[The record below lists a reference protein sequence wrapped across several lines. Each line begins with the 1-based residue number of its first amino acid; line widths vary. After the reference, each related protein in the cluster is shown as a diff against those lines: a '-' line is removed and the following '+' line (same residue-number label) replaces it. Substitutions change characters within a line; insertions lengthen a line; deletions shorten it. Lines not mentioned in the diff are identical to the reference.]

1 MQAAT
6 VSAQTAKRDHD
17 QQHLTMQTQT
27 QALEQQLEDLRAEQ
41 QKLLEK
47 AAASR
52 SQSASLA
59 VSAKPV
65 SISRPSVFSNVKAVL
80 QRLNGSQSVQP
91 PLPVSVPSSILGQ
104 NADTPTYLNSRSSSE
119 KGPFQQLYDG
129 HIPQPDQVPLS
140 PSFKVQR
147 SQEASVKQPEGSEA
161 DAFVAEAAAL
171 AGQQED
177 DWADLLR

>member
-41 QKLLEK
+41 QNLLEK
-47 AAASR
+47 VAALE

-59 VSAKPV
+59 VSAKPL
-65 SISRPSVFSNVKAVL
+65 SMSRPSVFSGVKAVL
-80 QRLNGSQSVQP
+80 QRLNGSQSVQT
-91 PLPVSVPSSILGQ
+91 PLPVSVPSVILGQ
-104 NADTPTYLNSRSSSE
+104 SADTPTYLNSCSPFE

-129 HIPQPDQVPLS
+129 HIPQPDQVPPS
-140 PSFKVQR
+140 PSFLIQR
-147 SQEASVKQPEGSEA
+147 SQEASVKQPEGSEP
-161 DAFVAEAAAL
+161 DAFVAEAAKL

-177 DWADLLR
+177 DWAGLLR

>member
-17 QQHLTMQTQT
+17 QQHITMQTQT

-47 AAASR
+47 AALEA
-52 SQSASLA
+52 QSASLA
-59 VSAKPV
+59 VSAKPL
-65 SISRPSVFSNVKAVL
+65 SISRPSVFSGVKAVL

-91 PLPVSVPSSILGQ
+91 PLPVSVPSVILGQ
-104 NADTPTYLNSRSSSE
+104 SADTPTYLKSRSPSE

-129 HIPQPDQVPLS
+129 HIPQPDQVPPS
-140 PSFKVQR
+140 PPFKIQR
-147 SQEASVKQPEGSEA
+147 SQEASVKQPEGSEP
-161 DAFVAEAAAL
+161 DALFAEAAAL